1 MWLKMTSSFRWI
13 PWDLEHLLIPRD
25 SGRSSVF
32 HASQL
37 FVDFSKEW
45 EKYLKHIKLA
55 KDWYLEYTKNSYKSV
70 RIRQFNQK
78 NKWAKNMNM
87 QTPEDIQI
95 TSEYIK
101 AYWNPLVIREYR
113 KSSYKPV
120 RNRQHI
126 GKKVTKNID
135 KNFMEETQITNQ
147 HMNRYLT
154 PLLIKKTTDTIFH
167 P

>member
-1 MWLKMTSSFRWI
+1 MWLKMASSFRWI

-45 EKYLKHIKLA
+45 EKYLKHIKQA
-55 KDWYLEYTKNSYKSV
+55 KDWYLEYTKNSYKSI
-70 RIRQFNQK
+70 RIRQFKQK
-78 NKWAKNMNM
+78 NKWAKNMGNIYINR
-87 QTPEDIQI
+87 QIPEDIQI

-101 AYWNPLVIREYR
+101 TYWNPLVIREYR

-126 GKKVTKNID
+126 GKKGNK
-135 KNFMEETQITNQ
+135 EY
-147 HMNRYLT
+147 R
-154 PLLIKKTTDTIFH
+154 
-167 P
+167 